1 MLWRFLGEATKCG
14 SRAAANDAREGE
26 GRRRAARERRA
37 VWTPTKPKK
46 KTHGAKGQTTSAAE
60 LSSRKSGGGEVKAKL
75 TCMRGNLERG
85 VGTGDLLLLGDFC
98 FAAARRHSEN
108 MRGVRSGNRHGAQF
122 DVDRETCSCGKKESG
137 TEGTEMRAEVVRK
150 EMPARK
156 RFAEGGRTRA
166 TWGPGKETQANR
178 VFFLAKAKRKKV
190 KKATTRRVDG
200 HSGEGGGGTRHYR
213 ASACHSQRNGRGEE
227 MKTGNAEEKRMTR
240 QQEPTEPGDVKD
252 AWVYGVFFC
261 ILFFVGRERK
271 SEGYFLE
278 GRSRRMASKASRQ
291 TCELK
296 HAVGRAGQT

>member
-1 MLWRFLGEATKCG
+1 MLWRFLDEATQCG
-14 SRAAANDAREGE
+14 SRAANNDAREGA
-26 GRRRAARERRA
+26 GRRRAARERKA
-37 VWTPTKPKK
+37 VWTPTEPGK

-60 LSSRKSGGGEVKAKL
+60 LSSRKKGGGEVKAKL

-98 FAAARRHSEN
+98 FAAARRDSEK
-108 MRGVRSGNRHGAQF
+108 MRGRRSGNRHGAQF
-122 DVDRETCSCGKKESG
+122 DVDRETCSCGKKATG
-137 TEGTEMRAEVVRK
+137 NEGTAMRAKGVRK

-156 RFAEGGRTRA
+156 RFAEGGRTRE

-190 KKATTRRVDG
+190 KKATTHRVDG
-200 HSGEGGGGTRHYR
+200 GSGEGRGEARHYTAR
-213 ASACHSQRNGRGEE
+213 KCHRERNGRGEE
-227 MKTGNAEEKRMTR
+227 MKAGNAKEKRMTR
-240 QQEPTEPGDVKD
+240 QQERTEPGDVKD

-261 ILFFVGRERK
+261 ILFFVGKARK

-291 TCELK
+291 TCALK
-296 HAVGRAGQT
+296 HAVGKAGKT